1 MYSIVSED
9 NKENNRAKHVN
20 KSVISKGNDD
30 KNDDKI
36 KFEVYEYVLL
46 NKKIMGHRVKRNL
59 SKSHRIG
66 PYDVC
71 KIALSYFDDKRYKLD
86 DGINS

>member
-1 MYSIVSED
+1 M
-9 NKENNRAKHVN
+9 N
-20 KSVISKGNDD
+20 
-30 KNDDKI
+30 
-36 KFEVYEYVLL
+36 VLL